1 MKQGETPVAFL
12 SLVILSFA
20 ESLSGLDNFIYET
33 IITTMV
39 VNSTLLLQEMGFSE
53 YEARVYQSLL
63 AENPL
68 TAYEAARKSGIPSSK
83 IYALL
88 ARMEDKGLVQ
98 VFNREKTKRYIPLE
112 VEEFIEGQRSRLNR
126 NLDQLEKQLSKEEAE
141 VPLAYVWNIKEE
153 DKFFRKAEEII
164 NRSKVNLLISLWKEE
179 LNRLLPVLKEADTRG
194 VQISL
199 VLFGGKDSP
208 VGQVFPHPIEDT
220 LFKEKGGRSFALVSD
235 SRLALMGT
243 MSRKGPIDASWSRSP
258 GFSSLAEDY
267 IRHDIYIMKIVKRF
281 EPDLVERFGKGY
293 PLLRDV
299 FSDKEK

>member
-1 MKQGETPVAFL
+1 
-12 SLVILSFA
+12 
-20 ESLSGLDNFIYET
+20 
-33 IITTMV
+33 MV
-39 VNSTLLLQEMGFSE
+39 VNSIMLLQEMGFSE

-68 TAYEAARKSGIPSSK
+68 TAYELARKSGIPSSK
-83 IYALL
+83 IYAVL
-88 ARMEDKGLVQ
+88 AKMEDKGLVQ

-126 NLDQLEKQLSKEEAE
+126 NLDQLEKELSRDEAE
-141 VPLAYVWNIKEE
+141 RPLSYVWNLKEK
-153 DKFFRKAEEII
+153 DKFIGKAEEII
-164 NRSKVNLLISLWKEE
+164 GRSKERLLVSLWKEE
-179 LNRLLPVLKEADTRG
+179 LDLLSPMLEEAQTRG
-194 VQISL
+194 VQLSL
-199 VLFGGKDSP
+199 VLFGAKEAP

-243 MSRKGPIDASWSRSP
+243 LSPSGLIDASWSRSP
-258 GFSSLAEDY
+258 GFTSLAEDY
-267 IRHDIYIMKIVKRF
+267 IRHDIYIMKIVSRF
-281 EPDLVERFGKGY
+281 DAELVKRFGKGY